1 MSSEELHATYTVSSG
16 DERIYHTAHLSDS
29 LDKLKGVSTKRQE
42 RFAHLGITTVF
53 DLLMCMPR
61 RYLDFTQQVDIA
73 HAAINQTVT
82 IVARIDSIKL
92 TYPKPRLSIFEMFV
106 VDKSAAMRLSF
117 FRQPWLAKKYHVGDV
132 VALSGK
138 VAFSYGFK
146 TMNAPLVEVLT
157 PASSTPASTPA
168 STPVSTDAAQPLMQG
183 TYAQPTNMR
192 VMPIYAICADISMTV
207 YRAAVK
213 QALAQYVPVVD
224 WLPSTL
230 IAKHQLLGIN
240 QAFLSMHAPRTCA
253 DVHHARRRFA
263 YEELLYLQLAL
274 RMRHVNETGE
284 RTGFAHNTTG
294 PCVERFLRALPFS
307 YTTEQ
312 QQCADE
318 LLGDMATNKPMLR
331 LLLGDVG
338 TGKTAVCALGMAACC
353 DTHTQAALMA
363 PTVVLASQYTQSI
376 GPLLDAAHISWALLT
391 SATPAAER
399 ARICNDIARG
409 AVTVVFG
416 TVALLSKDI
425 QFSAL
430 SYIIID
436 EQHRFGV
443 HQREE
448 LQHKAQLSSERPGHT
463 ADVLMMSATPV
474 PRSLA
479 LSLYGDMAVSRICHK
494 PHAAA
499 TITTHIIPTENLFV
513 AYSAMQEALSRGEQ
527 CYIICPSITESSA
540 DSTTTGATGS
550 TDATGARAHADD
562 ACDVADAFVSQ
573 TKHIHA
579 AQTVYEQL
587 LRGEFSAWRI
597 GLLTGALKTEDKER
611 VMEAF
616 RAHEID
622 VLVATTI
629 VEVGVD
635 VPNAN
640 TMLILDADRF
650 GLATLHQLRGRVGR
664 GSAPAQVFMHCAAR
678 PQTPAR
684 TRLTVLEHT
693 NDGFELAQRDLEL
706 RSEGE
711 ILGYKQSGVQT
722 LTFCDMVQDI
732 DLIEAAR
739 VDADEIIEKSNHHPS
754 QASAPTAPLPS
765 PTQASHAQPASRASY
780 DLLWAAVRRRFP
792 EYSQ

>member
-1 MSSEELHATYTVSSG
+1 MSSEELHTTYTVSSA

-42 RFAHLGITTVF
+42 RFAHLGINTVF

-82 IVARIDSIKL
+82 VIARVDSIKL

-157 PASSTPASTPA
+157 PASSTPASLPA
-168 STPVSTDAAQPLMQG
+168 STDVTQPLTQG
-183 TYAQPTNMR
+183 TYAQPSNMR
-192 VMPIYAICADISMTV
+192 VMPIYAMCADISTAV
-207 YRAAVK
+207 YHAAVK

-230 IAKHQLLGIN
+230 VAKHQLLGVN
-240 QAFLSMHAPRTCA
+240 QAFFSMHAPRTCA
-253 DVHHARRRFA
+253 DVHHVRRRFA

-284 RTGFAHNTTG
+284 RVGFAHVTQG
-294 PCVERFLRALPFS
+294 PCVERFLRVLPFS

-318 LLGDMATNKPMLR
+318 LLGDMAAKKPMLR

-391 SATPAAER
+391 SATPPAER
-399 ARICNDIARG
+399 ARICNDIASG

-448 LQHKAQLSSERPGHT
+448 LQRKAQLSSARPGHT

-479 LSLYGDMAVSRICHK
+479 LSLYGDMTVSRICHK
-494 PHAAA
+494 PHAGA

-540 DSTTTGATGS
+540 DSTTTDSPYATD
-550 TDATGARAHADD
+550 THADD
-562 ACDVADAFVSQ
+562 ARDVADAFVSQ

-587 LRGEFSAWRI
+587 LRGEFSAWHI

-684 TRLTVLEHT
+684 TRLAVLEHT

-722 LTFCDMVQDI
+722 LRFCDMVQDI

-739 VDADEIIEKSNHHPS
+739 ADADEIIEKS
-754 QASAPTAPLPS
+754 
-765 PTQASHAQPASRASY
+765 TQTREHTSHTQSTSCNSY

-792 EYSQ
+792 EYSY

>member
-1 MSSEELHATYTVSSG
+1 MSSEELHTTYTVSSA

-42 RFAHLGITTVF
+42 RFAHLGINTVF

-82 IVARIDSIKL
+82 VIARVDSIKL

-157 PASSTPASTPA
+157 PASSTPASLPA
-168 STPVSTDAAQPLMQG
+168 STDVTQPLTQG
-183 TYAQPTNMR
+183 TYAQPSNMR
-192 VMPIYAICADISMTV
+192 VMPIYAMCADISTAV
-207 YRAAVK
+207 YHAAVK

-230 IAKHQLLGIN
+230 VAKHQLLGVN
-240 QAFLSMHAPRTCA
+240 QAFFSMHAPRTCA

-284 RTGFAHNTTG
+284 RVGFAHVTQG
-294 PCVERFLRALPFS
+294 PCVERFLRVLPFS

-318 LLGDMATNKPMLR
+318 LLGDMAAKKPMLR

-391 SATPAAER
+391 SATPPAER
-399 ARICNDIARG
+399 ARICNDIASG

-448 LQHKAQLSSERPGHT
+448 LQRKAQLSSARPGHT

-494 PHAAA
+494 PHAGA

-540 DSTTTGATGS
+540 DSTTTDSPYATD
-550 TDATGARAHADD
+550 THADD
-562 ACDVADAFVSQ
+562 ARDVADAFVSQ

-587 LRGEFSAWRI
+587 LRGEFSAWHI

-684 TRLTVLEHT
+684 TRLAVLEHT

-722 LTFCDMVQDI
+722 LRFCDMVQDI

-739 VDADEIIEKSNHHPS
+739 ADADEIIEKS
-754 QASAPTAPLPS
+754 
-765 PTQASHAQPASRASY
+765 TQTREHTSHTQSTSCNSY

-792 EYSQ
+792 EYSY

>member
-1 MSSEELHATYTVSSG
+1 MSSEELHTTYTVSSA

-42 RFAHLGITTVF
+42 RFAHLGINTVF

-82 IVARIDSIKL
+82 IIARVDSIKL

-146 TMNAPLVEVLT
+146 TMNAPLVEVLA
-157 PASSTPASTPA
+157 PASSSPASLPA
-168 STPVSTDAAQPLMQG
+168 SPDAAQPLTQG
-183 TYAQPTNMR
+183 TYAQPSNMR
-192 VMPIYAICADISMTV
+192 VMPIYAMCADISTAV
-207 YRAAVK
+207 YHAAVK

-224 WLPSTL
+224 WLPSIL
-230 IAKHQLLGIN
+230 VAKHQLLGVN
-240 QAFLSMHAPRTCA
+240 QAFFSMHAPRTCA

-284 RTGFAHNTTG
+284 RAGFEHETQG

-318 LLGDMATNKPMLR
+318 LLGDMAAKKPMLR

-399 ARICNDIARG
+399 ARICNDIASG

-448 LQHKAQLSSERPGHT
+448 LQRKAQLSSARPGHT

-479 LSLYGDMAVSRICHK
+479 LSLYGDMAVSRISHK
-494 PHAAA
+494 PHAGA

-540 DSTTTGATGS
+540 DSTTTGSPYATD
-550 TDATGARAHADD
+550 THADD
-562 ACDVADAFVSQ
+562 VCDVADAFVSQ

-684 TRLTVLEHT
+684 TRLAVLEHT

-739 VDADEIIEKSNHHPS
+739 ADADDIIEKS
-754 QASAPTAPLPS
+754 
-765 PTQASHAQPASRASY
+765 TQTCEHTSHTQSTSCNSY

-792 EYSQ
+792 EYSY

>member
-1 MSSEELHATYTVSSG
+1 MSSEELHTTYTVSSA

-42 RFAHLGITTVF
+42 RFAHLGINTVF

-82 IVARIDSIKL
+82 IIARVDSIKL

-157 PASSTPASTPA
+157 PASSTPASLPA
-168 STPVSTDAAQPLMQG
+168 STDVTQPLTQG
-183 TYAQPTNMR
+183 TYAQPSNMR
-192 VMPIYAICADISMTV
+192 VMPIYAMCADISTAV
-207 YRAAVK
+207 YHAAVK

-230 IAKHQLLGIN
+230 VAKHQLLGVN
-240 QAFLSMHAPRTCA
+240 QAFFSMHAPRTCA

-284 RTGFAHNTTG
+284 RVGFAHVTQG
-294 PCVERFLRALPFS
+294 PCVERFLRVLPFS

-318 LLGDMATNKPMLR
+318 LLGDMAAKKPMLR

-391 SATPAAER
+391 SATPPAER
-399 ARICNDIARG
+399 ARICNDIASG

-448 LQHKAQLSSERPGHT
+448 LQRKAQLSSARPGHT

-479 LSLYGDMAVSRICHK
+479 LSLYGDMTVSRICHK
-494 PHAAA
+494 PHAGA

-540 DSTTTGATGS
+540 DSTTTDSPYATD
-550 TDATGARAHADD
+550 THADD
-562 ACDVADAFVSQ
+562 ARDVADAFVSQ

-587 LRGEFSAWRI
+587 LRGEFSAWHI

-664 GSAPAQVFMHCAAR
+664 GSAPAQVFMHCAAC

-684 TRLTVLEHT
+684 TRLAVLEHT

-722 LTFCDMVQDI
+722 LRFCDMVQDI

-739 VDADEIIEKSNHHPS
+739 ADADEIIEKS
-754 QASAPTAPLPS
+754 
-765 PTQASHAQPASRASY
+765 TQTREHTSHTQSTSCNSY

>member
-1 MSSEELHATYTVSSG
+1 MSSEELHTTYTVNSA

-42 RFAHLGITTVF
+42 RFAHLGINTVF

-82 IVARIDSIKL
+82 IIARVDSIKL

-146 TMNAPLVEVLT
+146 TMNAPLVEVLA
-157 PASSTPASTPA
+157 PASSSPASLPA
-168 STPVSTDAAQPLMQG
+168 SPDAAQPLTQG
-183 TYAQPTNMR
+183 TYAQPSNMR
-192 VMPIYAICADISMTV
+192 VMPIYAMCADISTAV
-207 YRAAVK
+207 YHAAVK

-224 WLPSTL
+224 WLPSIL
-230 IAKHQLLGIN
+230 VAKHQLLGVN
-240 QAFLSMHAPRTCA
+240 QAFFSMHAPRTCA

-284 RTGFAHNTTG
+284 RAGFAHDTQG

-318 LLGDMATNKPMLR
+318 LLGDMAAKKPMLR

-399 ARICNDIARG
+399 ARICNDIASG

-448 LQHKAQLSSERPGHT
+448 LQRKAQLSSARPGHT

-494 PHAAA
+494 PHAGA

-540 DSTTTGATGS
+540 DSTTTGSPYATD
-550 TDATGARAHADD
+550 THADD

-684 TRLTVLEHT
+684 TRLAVLEHT

-739 VDADEIIEKSNHHPS
+739 ADADDIIEKS
-754 QASAPTAPLPS
+754 
-765 PTQASHAQPASRASY
+765 TQTCEHTSHTQSTSCNSY

-792 EYSQ
+792 EYSY

>member
-157 PASSTPASTPA
+157 PASSLPS
-168 STPVSTDAAQPLMQG
+168 SSPVSTDATQPLTQG
-183 TYAQPTNMR
+183 TYAQPSNMR
-192 VMPIYAICADISMTV
+192 VMPIYAMCADISTAV
-207 YRAAVK
+207 YHAAVK

-230 IAKHQLLGIN
+230 VAKHQLLGVN
-240 QAFLSMHAPRTCA
+240 QAFFSMHAPRTCA
-253 DVHHARRRFA
+253 DVYHARRRFA

-284 RTGFAHNTTG
+284 RAGFAHETQG

-318 LLGDMATNKPMLR
+318 LLGDMTAKKPMLR

-399 ARICNDIARG
+399 VRICNDIASG

-448 LQHKAQLSSERPGHT
+448 LQLKAQLSSARPGHT

-494 PHAAA
+494 PHAGA

-513 AYSAMQEALSRGEQ
+513 AYSAMQEALARGEQ

-540 DSTTTGATGS
+540 DSTTTSSAES
-550 TDATGARAHADD
+550 SSVRVPADD

-684 TRLTVLEHT
+684 TRLAVLEHT

-739 VDADEIIEKSNHHPS
+739 VDADEIIEKS
-754 QASAPTAPLPS
+754 
-765 PTQASHAQPASRASY
+765 TQTCEHTSHTQSTSCNSY

-792 EYSQ
+792 EYSY

>member
-1 MSSEELHATYTVSSG
+1 MSSEELHTTYTVSSA

-42 RFAHLGITTVF
+42 RFAHLGINTVF

-82 IVARIDSIKL
+82 VIARVDSIKL

-157 PASSTPASTPA
+157 PASSTPASLPA
-168 STPVSTDAAQPLMQG
+168 STDVTQPLTQG
-183 TYAQPTNMR
+183 TYAQPSNMR
-192 VMPIYAICADISMTV
+192 VMPIYAMCADISTAV
-207 YRAAVK
+207 YHAAVK

-399 ARICNDIARG
+399 ERICNDIARG
-409 AVTVVFG
+409 AITVVFG

-494 PHAAA
+494 PHAGA

-540 DSTTTGATGS
+540 DSATTGS
-550 TDATGARAHADD
+550 TESSNVRAHADD

-616 RAHEID
+616 RTHEID

-664 GSAPAQVFMHCAAR
+664 GTAPAQVFMHCSAR

-684 TRLTVLEHT
+684 TRLAVLEHT

-739 VDADEIIEKSNHHPS
+739 VDADEIIEKSMQTCEHTSH
-754 QASAPTAPLPS
+754 
-765 PTQASHAQPASRASY
+765 TQSTSCNSY

-792 EYSQ
+792 EYSY

>member
-1 MSSEELHATYTVSSG
+1 MSSEELHTTYTVSSA

-42 RFAHLGITTVF
+42 RFAHLGISTVF

-82 IVARIDSIKL
+82 IIARVDSIKL

-146 TMNAPLVEVLT
+146 TMNAPLVEVLA
-157 PASSTPASTPA
+157 PASSSPASSPA
-168 STPVSTDAAQPLMQG
+168 SPDAAQPLTQG
-183 TYAQPTNMR
+183 TYAQPSNMR
-192 VMPIYAICADISMTV
+192 VMPIYAMCADISTAV
-207 YRAAVK
+207 YHAAVK

-224 WLPSTL
+224 WLPSIL
-230 IAKHQLLGIN
+230 VAKHQLLGVN
-240 QAFLSMHAPRTCA
+240 QAFFSMHAPRTCA

-284 RTGFAHNTTG
+284 RAGFAHETQG
-294 PCVERFLRALPFS
+294 ACVERFLRALPFS

-318 LLGDMATNKPMLR
+318 LLGDMAAKKPMLR

-399 ARICNDIARG
+399 ARICNDIASG

-448 LQHKAQLSSERPGHT
+448 LQRKAQLSSARPGHT

-494 PHAAA
+494 PHVGA

-540 DSTTTGATGS
+540 DSTTTGSPYATD
-550 TDATGARAHADD
+550 THADD

-684 TRLTVLEHT
+684 TRLAVLEHT

-739 VDADEIIEKSNHHPS
+739 ADADDIIEKS
-754 QASAPTAPLPS
+754 
-765 PTQASHAQPASRASY
+765 TQTCEHTSHTQSTSCNSY

-792 EYSQ
+792 EYSY

>member
-73 HAAINQTVT
+73 HAVINQTVT

-106 VDKSAAMRLSF
+106 VDKSAAMRFSF

-192 VMPIYAICADISMTV
+192 VMPIYAICADISMSV

-294 PCVERFLRALPFS
+294 SCVERFLRALPFS
-307 YTTEQ
+307 YTSEQ

-494 PHAAA
+494 PHAGA

-739 VDADEIIEKSNHHPS
+739 VDADEIIEKSNHHPT
-754 QASAPTAPLPS
+754 QAPAPTATLPS
-765 PTQASHAQPASRASY
+765 PTQPASRASY

>member
-1 MSSEELHATYTVSSG
+1 MSSEELHTTYTVSSA

-42 RFAHLGITTVF
+42 RFAHLGINTVF

-82 IVARIDSIKL
+82 IIARVDSIKL

-157 PASSTPASTPA
+157 PASSLPS
-168 STPVSTDAAQPLMQG
+168 SSPVSTDATQPLTQG
-183 TYAQPTNMR
+183 TYAQPSNMR
-192 VMPIYAICADISMTV
+192 VMPIYAMCADISTAV
-207 YRAAVK
+207 YHAAVK

-230 IAKHQLLGIN
+230 VANHQLLGVN
-240 QAFLSMHAPRTCA
+240 QAFFSMHAPRTCA

-284 RTGFAHNTTG
+284 RAGFAHDTQG

-318 LLGDMATNKPMLR
+318 LLGDMAAKKPMLR

-399 ARICNDIARG
+399 ARICNDIASG

-448 LQHKAQLSSERPGHT
+448 LQRKAQLSSARPGHT

-494 PHAAA
+494 PHAGA

-540 DSTTTGATGS
+540 DSTTTGSPYATD
-550 TDATGARAHADD
+550 THADD

-684 TRLTVLEHT
+684 TRLAVLEHT

-722 LTFCDMVQDI
+722 LRFCDMVQDI

-739 VDADEIIEKSNHHPS
+739 ADADEIIEKS
-754 QASAPTAPLPS
+754 
-765 PTQASHAQPASRASY
+765 TQTREHTSHTQSTSCNSY

-792 EYSQ
+792 EYSY

>member
-1 MSSEELHATYTVSSG
+1 MSSEELHTTYTVSSA

-42 RFAHLGITTVF
+42 RFAHLGINTVF

-82 IVARIDSIKL
+82 VIARVDSIKL

-157 PASSTPASTPA
+157 PASSTPASLPA
-168 STPVSTDAAQPLMQG
+168 STDVTQPLTQG
-183 TYAQPTNMR
+183 TYAQPSNMR
-192 VMPIYAICADISMTV
+192 VMPIYAMCADISTAV
-207 YRAAVK
+207 YHAAVK

-230 IAKHQLLGIN
+230 VAKHQLLGVN
-240 QAFLSMHAPRTCA
+240 QAFFSMHAPRTCA

-284 RTGFAHNTTG
+284 RVGFAHVTQG
-294 PCVERFLRALPFS
+294 PCVERFLRVLPFS

-318 LLGDMATNKPMLR
+318 LLGDMAAKKPMLR

-391 SATPAAER
+391 SATPPAER
-399 ARICNDIARG
+399 ARICNDIASG

-448 LQHKAQLSSERPGHT
+448 LQRKAQLSSARSGHT

-494 PHAAA
+494 PHAGA

-739 VDADEIIEKSNHHPS
+739 VDADEIIEKS
-754 QASAPTAPLPS
+754 
-765 PTQASHAQPASRASY
+765 TQTCEHTSHTQSTSCNSY

>member
-1 MSSEELHATYTVSSG
+1 MSSEELHTTYTVSSA

-42 RFAHLGITTVF
+42 RFAHLGINTVF

-82 IVARIDSIKL
+82 IIARVDSIKL

-157 PASSTPASTPA
+157 PASSTPASLPA
-168 STPVSTDAAQPLMQG
+168 STDVTQPLTQG
-183 TYAQPTNMR
+183 TYAQPSNMR
-192 VMPIYAICADISMTV
+192 VMPIYAMCADISTAV
-207 YRAAVK
+207 YHAAVK

-230 IAKHQLLGIN
+230 VAKHQLLGVN
-240 QAFLSMHAPRTCA
+240 QAFFSMHAPRTCA

-284 RTGFAHNTTG
+284 RVGFAHVTQG
-294 PCVERFLRALPFS
+294 PCVERFLRVLPFS

-318 LLGDMATNKPMLR
+318 LLGDMAAKKPMLR

-391 SATPAAER
+391 SATPPAER
-399 ARICNDIARG
+399 ARICNDIASG

-448 LQHKAQLSSERPGHT
+448 LQRKAQLSSARPGHT

-479 LSLYGDMAVSRICHK
+479 LSLYGDLTVSRICHK
-494 PHAAA
+494 PHAGA

-540 DSTTTGATGS
+540 DSTTTDSPYATD
-550 TDATGARAHADD
+550 THADD
-562 ACDVADAFVSQ
+562 ARDVADAFVSQ

-587 LRGEFSAWRI
+587 LRGEFSAWHI

-684 TRLTVLEHT
+684 TRLAVLEHT

-722 LTFCDMVQDI
+722 LRFCDMVQDI

-739 VDADEIIEKSNHHPS
+739 ADADEIIEKS
-754 QASAPTAPLPS
+754 
-765 PTQASHAQPASRASY
+765 TQTREHTSHTQSTSCNSY

-792 EYSQ
+792 EYSY

>member
-1 MSSEELHATYTVSSG
+1 MSSEELHTTYTVSSA

-42 RFAHLGITTVF
+42 RFAHLGINTVF

-82 IVARIDSIKL
+82 VIARVDSIKL

-157 PASSTPASTPA
+157 PASSTPASLPA
-168 STPVSTDAAQPLMQG
+168 STDVTQPLTQG
-183 TYAQPTNMR
+183 TYAQPSNMR
-192 VMPIYAICADISMTV
+192 VMPIYAMCADISTAV
-207 YRAAVK
+207 YHAAVK

-230 IAKHQLLGIN
+230 VAKHQLLGVN
-240 QAFLSMHAPRTCA
+240 QAFFSMHAPRTCA

-284 RTGFAHNTTG
+284 RVGFAHVTQG
-294 PCVERFLRALPFS
+294 PCVERFLRVLPFS

-318 LLGDMATNKPMLR
+318 LLGDMAAKKPMLR

-391 SATPAAER
+391 SATPPAER
-399 ARICNDIARG
+399 ARICNDIASG

-448 LQHKAQLSSERPGHT
+448 LQRKAQLSSARPGHT

-479 LSLYGDMAVSRICHK
+479 LSLYGDMTVSRICHK
-494 PHAAA
+494 PHAGA

-540 DSTTTGATGS
+540 DSTTTDSPYATD
-550 TDATGARAHADD
+550 THADD
-562 ACDVADAFVSQ
+562 ARDVADAFVSQ

-587 LRGEFSAWRI
+587 LRGEFSAWHI

-684 TRLTVLEHT
+684 TRLAVLEHT

-722 LTFCDMVQDI
+722 LRFCDMVQDI

-739 VDADEIIEKSNHHPS
+739 ADADEIIEKS
-754 QASAPTAPLPS
+754 
-765 PTQASHAQPASRASY
+765 TQTREHTSHTQSTSCNSY

-792 EYSQ
+792 EYSY

>member
-73 HAAINQTVT
+73 HAVINQTVT

-106 VDKSAAMRLSF
+106 VDKSAAMRFSF

-192 VMPIYAICADISMTV
+192 VMPIYAICADISMSV

-274 RMRHVNETGE
+274 RMRHVNERGE

-294 PCVERFLRALPFS
+294 SCVERFLRALPFS
-307 YTTEQ
+307 YTSEQ

-494 PHAAA
+494 PHAGA

-739 VDADEIIEKSNHHPS
+739 VDADEIIEKSNHHPT
-754 QASAPTAPLPS
+754 QAPAPTATLPS
-765 PTQASHAQPASRASY
+765 PTQPASRASY

>member
-1 MSSEELHATYTVSSG
+1 MSSEELHTTYTVSSA

-42 RFAHLGITTVF
+42 RFAHLGINTVF

-82 IVARIDSIKL
+82 IIARVDSIKL
-92 TYPKPRLSIFEMFV
+92 AYPKPRLSIFEMFV

-157 PASSTPASTPA
+157 PASSLPS
-168 STPVSTDAAQPLMQG
+168 SSPVSTDATQPLTQG
-183 TYAQPTNMR
+183 TYAQPSNMR
-192 VMPIYAICADISMTV
+192 VMPIYAMCADISTAV
-207 YRAAVK
+207 YHAAVK

-230 IAKHQLLGIN
+230 VAKHQLLGVN
-240 QAFLSMHAPRTCA
+240 QAFFSMHAPRTCA
-253 DVHHARRRFA
+253 DVYHARRRFA

-284 RTGFAHNTTG
+284 RAGFTHVTQG

-318 LLGDMATNKPMLR
+318 LLGDMAANKPMLR

-409 AVTVVFG
+409 AITVVFG

-448 LQHKAQLSSERPGHT
+448 LQHKAQLSSARPGHT

-494 PHAAA
+494 PHAGAK
-499 TITTHIIPTENLFV
+499 ITTHIIPTENLFV
-513 AYSAMQEALSRGEQ
+513 AYSAMQEALARGEQ

-540 DSTTTGATGS
+540 DSTTTSSAES
-550 TDATGARAHADD
+550 SNVRVHADD

-579 AQTVYEQL
+579 AQTVHEQL

-684 TRLTVLEHT
+684 TRLAVLEHT

-739 VDADEIIEKSNHHPS
+739 VDADEIIEKS
-754 QASAPTAPLPS
+754 
-765 PTQASHAQPASRASY
+765 TQTCEHTSHTQSTSCNSY

-792 EYSQ
+792 EYSY

>member
-1 MSSEELHATYTVSSG
+1 MSSEELHTTYTVSSA

-42 RFAHLGITTVF
+42 RFAHLGINTVF

-82 IVARIDSIKL
+82 IIARVDSIKL

-106 VDKSAAMRLSF
+106 VDKSSAMRLSF

-138 VAFSYGFK
+138 VSFSYGFK
-146 TMNAPLVEVLT
+146 TMNAPLVEVLAS
-157 PASSTPASTPA
+157 ASSAAA
-168 STPVSTDAAQPLMQG
+168 STPVSTDATQPLTQG
-183 TYAQPTNMR
+183 TYAQPSNMR
-192 VMPIYAICADISMTV
+192 VMPIYAMCADISTAV
-207 YRAAVK
+207 YHAAVK

-230 IAKHQLLGIN
+230 VAKHQLLGVN
-240 QAFLSMHAPRTCA
+240 QAFFSMHAPRTCA
-253 DVHHARRRFA
+253 DVYHARRRFA

-284 RTGFAHNTTG
+284 RAGFAHVTQG

-318 LLGDMATNKPMLR
+318 LLGDMAANKPMLR

-448 LQHKAQLSSERPGHT
+448 LQLKAQLSSARPGHT

-494 PHAAA
+494 PHAGA

-513 AYSAMQEALSRGEQ
+513 AYSAMQEALARGEQ

-540 DSTTTGATGS
+540 DSTTTSSAES
-550 TDATGARAHADD
+550 SNVRVHADD

-664 GSAPAQVFMHCAAR
+664 GSASAQVFMHCAAR

-684 TRLTVLEHT
+684 TRLAVLEHT

-739 VDADEIIEKSNHHPS
+739 VDADEIIEKS
-754 QASAPTAPLPS
+754 
-765 PTQASHAQPASRASY
+765 TQTCEHTSHTQSTSCNSY

-792 EYSQ
+792 EYSY

>member
-1 MSSEELHATYTVSSG
+1 MSSEELHTTYTVSSA

-42 RFAHLGITTVF
+42 RFAHLGISTVF

-82 IVARIDSIKL
+82 IIARVDSIKL

-157 PASSTPASTPA
+157 PASSTPASLPA
-168 STPVSTDAAQPLMQG
+168 STDVTQPLTQG
-183 TYAQPTNMR
+183 TYAQPSNMR
-192 VMPIYAICADISMTV
+192 VMPIYAMCADISTAV
-207 YRAAVK
+207 YHAAVK

-230 IAKHQLLGIN
+230 VAKHQLLGVN
-240 QAFLSMHAPRTCA
+240 QAFFSMHAPRTCA

-284 RTGFAHNTTG
+284 RVGFAHVTQG
-294 PCVERFLRALPFS
+294 PCVERFLRVLPFS

-318 LLGDMATNKPMLR
+318 LLGDMAAKKPMLR

-391 SATPAAER
+391 SATPPAER
-399 ARICNDIARG
+399 ARICNDIASG

-448 LQHKAQLSSERPGHT
+448 LQRKAQLSSARPGHT

-479 LSLYGDMAVSRICHK
+479 LSLYGDMTVSRICHK
-494 PHAAA
+494 PHAGA

-527 CYIICPSITESSA
+527 CYIICPSITKSSA
-540 DSTTTGATGS
+540 DSTTTDSPYATD
-550 TDATGARAHADD
+550 THADD
-562 ACDVADAFVSQ
+562 ARDVADAFVSQ

-587 LRGEFSAWRI
+587 LRGEFSAWHI

-684 TRLTVLEHT
+684 TRLAVLEHT

-722 LTFCDMVQDI
+722 LRFCDMVQDI

-739 VDADEIIEKSNHHPS
+739 ADADEIIEKS
-754 QASAPTAPLPS
+754 
-765 PTQASHAQPASRASY
+765 TQTREHTSHTQSTSCNSY

-792 EYSQ
+792 EYSY

>member
-1 MSSEELHATYTVSSG
+1 MSSEELHTTYTVSSA

-42 RFAHLGITTVF
+42 RFAHLGINTVF

-82 IVARIDSIKL
+82 IIARVDSIKL

-157 PASSTPASTPA
+157 PASSSAASLPASP
-168 STPVSTDAAQPLMQG
+168 DAAQSLTQG
-183 TYAQPTNMR
+183 THAQPSNMR
-192 VMPIYAICADISMTV
+192 VMPIYAMCADISTAV
-207 YRAAVK
+207 YHAAVK

-230 IAKHQLLGIN
+230 VAKHQLLGVN
-240 QAFLSMHAPRTCA
+240 QAFFSMHTPRTCA
-253 DVHHARRRFA
+253 DVYHARRRFA

-284 RTGFAHNTTG
+284 RVGFAHVTQG

-318 LLGDMATNKPMLR
+318 LLGDMAAKKPMLR

-399 ARICNDIARG
+399 VRICNDIARG

-494 PHAAA
+494 PHAGA

-540 DSTTTGATGS
+540 DSTTTGSPYATD
-550 TDATGARAHADD
+550 THADD

-664 GSAPAQVFMHCAAR
+664 GSSPAQVFMHCAAR

-684 TRLTVLEHT
+684 TRLAVLEHT

-739 VDADEIIEKSNHHPS
+739 ADADEIIQKS
-754 QASAPTAPLPS
+754 
-765 PTQASHAQPASRASY
+765 TQTCEHTSHTQSTSCNSY

-792 EYSQ
+792 EYSY

>member
-1 MSSEELHATYTVSSG
+1 MSSEELHTTYTVSSA

-42 RFAHLGITTVF
+42 RFAHLGINTVF

-82 IVARIDSIKL
+82 IIARVDSIKL

-157 PASSTPASTPA
+157 PASSLPS
-168 STPVSTDAAQPLMQG
+168 SSPVSTDATQPLTQG

-192 VMPIYAICADISMTV
+192 VMPIYAICADISMSV

-353 DTHTQAALMA
+353 DSHTQAALMA

-409 AVTVVFG
+409 AVTVLFG

-425 QFSAL
+425 QFAAL

-494 PHAAA
+494 PHAGA

-540 DSTTTGATGS
+540 DSVTTGSTGA

-684 TRLTVLEHT
+684 TRLAVLEHT

-739 VDADEIIEKSNHHPS
+739 VDADEIIEKS
-754 QASAPTAPLPS
+754 
-765 PTQASHAQPASRASY
+765 TQTCEHTSHTQSTSCNSY

-792 EYSQ
+792 EYSY

>member
-1 MSSEELHATYTVSSG
+1 MSSEELHTTYTVSSA

-42 RFAHLGITTVF
+42 RFAHLGISTVF

-82 IVARIDSIKL
+82 IIARVDSIKL

-146 TMNAPLVEVLT
+146 TMNAPLVEVLA
-157 PASSTPASTPA
+157 PASSSPASLPA
-168 STPVSTDAAQPLMQG
+168 SPDAAQPLTQG
-183 TYAQPTNMR
+183 TYAQPSNMR
-192 VMPIYAICADISMTV
+192 VMPIYAMCADISTAV
-207 YRAAVK
+207 YHAAVK

-224 WLPSTL
+224 WLPSIL
-230 IAKHQLLGIN
+230 VAKHQLLGVN
-240 QAFLSMHAPRTCA
+240 QAFFSMHAPRTCA

-284 RTGFAHNTTG
+284 RAGFAHETQG

-318 LLGDMATNKPMLR
+318 LLGDMAAKKPMLR

-399 ARICNDIARG
+399 ARICNDIATG

-448 LQHKAQLSSERPGHT
+448 LQHKAQLSSARPGHT

-494 PHAAA
+494 PHAGA

-540 DSTTTGATGS
+540 DSTTTGSPYATD
-550 TDATGARAHADD
+550 THADD

-684 TRLTVLEHT
+684 TRLAVLEHT

-739 VDADEIIEKSNHHPS
+739 ADADDIIEKS
-754 QASAPTAPLPS
+754 
-765 PTQASHAQPASRASY
+765 TQTCEHTSHTQSTSCNSY

-792 EYSQ
+792 EYSY

>member
-1 MSSEELHATYTVSSG
+1 MSSEELHATYTVVSG

-42 RFAHLGITTVF
+42 RFAHLGINTVF

-82 IVARIDSIKL
+82 IIARVDSIKL

-157 PASSTPASTPA
+157 PASSLPS
-168 STPVSTDAAQPLMQG
+168 SSPVSTDATQPLTQG
-183 TYAQPTNMR
+183 TYAQPSNMR
-192 VMPIYAICADISMTV
+192 VMPIYAMCADISTAV
-207 YRAAVK
+207 YHAAVK

-230 IAKHQLLGIN
+230 VAKHQLLGVN
-240 QAFLSMHAPRTCA
+240 QAFFSMHAPRTCA

-284 RTGFAHNTTG
+284 RVGFAHVTQG
-294 PCVERFLRALPFS
+294 PCVERFLRVLPFS

-318 LLGDMATNKPMLR
+318 LLGDMAAKKPMLR

-391 SATPAAER
+391 SATPPAER
-399 ARICNDIARG
+399 ARICNDIASG

-448 LQHKAQLSSERPGHT
+448 LQRKAQLSSARPGHT

-479 LSLYGDMAVSRICHK
+479 LSLYGDMTVSRICHK
-494 PHAAA
+494 PHAGA

-540 DSTTTGATGS
+540 DSTTTDSPYATD
-550 TDATGARAHADD
+550 THADD
-562 ACDVADAFVSQ
+562 ARDVADAFVSQ

-587 LRGEFSAWRI
+587 LRGEFSAWHI

-684 TRLTVLEHT
+684 TRLAVLEHT

-722 LTFCDMVQDI
+722 LRFCDMVQDI

-739 VDADEIIEKSNHHPS
+739 ADADEIIEKS
-754 QASAPTAPLPS
+754 
-765 PTQASHAQPASRASY
+765 TQTREHTSHTQSTSCNSY

-792 EYSQ
+792 EYSY

>member
-1 MSSEELHATYTVSSG
+1 MSSEELHATYTVSSA

-146 TMNAPLVEVLT
+146 TMNAPLVEVLM
-157 PASSTPASTPA
+157 PASSTPAT
-168 STPVSTDAAQPLMQG
+168 TDAAQPLTQG

-192 VMPIYAICADISMTV
+192 VMPIYAICADISMSV

-240 QAFLSMHAPRTCA
+240 QAFLSMHEPRTCA

-307 YTTEQ
+307 YTSEQ

-494 PHAAA
+494 PHAGA

-540 DSTTTGATGS
+540 DGTTTGSTGA

-684 TRLTVLEHT
+684 TRLAVLEHT

-739 VDADEIIEKSNHHPS
+739 VDADEIIEKSNHHPTY
-754 QASAPTAPLPS
+754 APAPAATLPS
-765 PTQASHAQPASRASY
+765 PTQVSHAQPASRASY

>member
-1 MSSEELHATYTVSSG
+1 MSSEELHTTYTVSSA

-42 RFAHLGITTVF
+42 RFAHLGINTVF

-82 IVARIDSIKL
+82 IIARVDSIKL

-157 PASSTPASTPA
+157 PASSTPASLPA
-168 STPVSTDAAQPLMQG
+168 STDVTQPLTQG
-183 TYAQPTNMR
+183 TYAQPSNMR
-192 VMPIYAICADISMTV
+192 VMPIYAMCADISTAV
-207 YRAAVK
+207 YHAAVK

-230 IAKHQLLGIN
+230 VAKHQLLGVN
-240 QAFLSMHAPRTCA
+240 QAFFSMHAPRTCA

-284 RTGFAHNTTG
+284 RVGFAHVTQG
-294 PCVERFLRALPFS
+294 PCVERFLRVLPFS

-318 LLGDMATNKPMLR
+318 LLGDMAAKKPMLR

-391 SATPAAER
+391 SATPPAER
-399 ARICNDIARG
+399 ARICNDIASG

-448 LQHKAQLSSERPGHT
+448 LQRKAQLSSARPGHT

-474 PRSLA
+474 PRSLV
-479 LSLYGDMAVSRICHK
+479 LSLYGDLTVSRICHK
-494 PHAAA
+494 PHAGA

-540 DSTTTGATGS
+540 DSTTTDSPYATD
-550 TDATGARAHADD
+550 THADD
-562 ACDVADAFVSQ
+562 ARDVADAFVSQ

-587 LRGEFSAWRI
+587 LRGEFSAWHI

-684 TRLTVLEHT
+684 TRLAVLEHT

-739 VDADEIIEKSNHHPS
+739 VDADEIIEKS
-754 QASAPTAPLPS
+754 
-765 PTQASHAQPASRASY
+765 TQTHEHTSHTQSTSCNSY

-792 EYSQ
+792 EYSY

>member
-1 MSSEELHATYTVSSG
+1 MSSEELHTTYTVSSA

-42 RFAHLGITTVF
+42 RFAHLGINTVF

-82 IVARIDSIKL
+82 IIARVDSIKL

-157 PASSTPASTPA
+157 PASSSAASLPASP
-168 STPVSTDAAQPLMQG
+168 DAAQSLTQG
-183 TYAQPTNMR
+183 THAQPSNMR
-192 VMPIYAICADISMTV
+192 VMPIYAMCADISTAV
-207 YRAAVK
+207 YNAAVK

-224 WLPSTL
+224 WLPSAL
-230 IAKHQLLGIN
+230 VAKHQLLGVN
-240 QAFLSMHAPRTCA
+240 QAFFSMHAPRTCA

-284 RTGFAHNTTG
+284 RAGFAHETQG

-318 LLGDMATNKPMLR
+318 LLGDMAAKKPMLR

-399 ARICNDIARG
+399 ARICNDIASG

-448 LQHKAQLSSERPGHT
+448 LQRKAQLSSARPGHT

-494 PHAAA
+494 PHAGA

-540 DSTTTGATGS
+540 DSTTTGSPYATD
-550 TDATGARAHADD
+550 THADD

-684 TRLTVLEHT
+684 TRLAVLEHT

-739 VDADEIIEKSNHHPS
+739 ADADDIIEKS
-754 QASAPTAPLPS
+754 
-765 PTQASHAQPASRASY
+765 TQTCEHTSHTQSTSCNSY

-792 EYSQ
+792 EYSY

>member
-1 MSSEELHATYTVSSG
+1 MSSEELHTTYTVSSA

-42 RFAHLGITTVF
+42 RFAHLGINTVF

-82 IVARIDSIKL
+82 IIARVDSIKL

-146 TMNAPLVEVLT
+146 TMNAPLVEVLA
-157 PASSTPASTPA
+157 PASSSPASLPA
-168 STPVSTDAAQPLMQG
+168 SPDAAQPLTQG
-183 TYAQPTNMR
+183 TYAQPSNMR
-192 VMPIYAICADISMTV
+192 VMPIYAMCADISTAV
-207 YRAAVK
+207 YHAAVK

-224 WLPSTL
+224 WLPSIL
-230 IAKHQLLGIN
+230 VAKHQLLGVN
-240 QAFLSMHAPRTCA
+240 QAFFSMHAPRTCA

-284 RTGFAHNTTG
+284 RAGFAHDTQG

-318 LLGDMATNKPMLR
+318 LLGDMAAKKPMLR

-399 ARICNDIARG
+399 ARICNDIASG

-448 LQHKAQLSSERPGHT
+448 LQRKAQLSSARPGHT

-494 PHAAA
+494 PHAGA

-540 DSTTTGATGS
+540 DSTTTGSPYATD
-550 TDATGARAHADD
+550 THADD

-684 TRLTVLEHT
+684 TRLAVLEHT

-739 VDADEIIEKSNHHPS
+739 ADADDIIEKS
-754 QASAPTAPLPS
+754 
-765 PTQASHAQPASRASY
+765 TQTCEHTSHTQSTSCNSY

-792 EYSQ
+792 EYSY

>member
-1 MSSEELHATYTVSSG
+1 MSSEELHTTYTVSSA

-42 RFAHLGITTVF
+42 RFAHLGINTVF

-82 IVARIDSIKL
+82 IIARVDSIKL

-106 VDKSAAMRLSF
+106 VDKSSAMRLSF

-138 VAFSYGFK
+138 VSFSYGFK
-146 TMNAPLVEVLT
+146 TMNAPLVEVLAS
-157 PASSTPASTPA
+157 ASSAAA
-168 STPVSTDAAQPLMQG
+168 STPVSADATQPLTQG
-183 TYAQPTNMR
+183 TYAQPSNMR
-192 VMPIYAICADISMTV
+192 VMPIYAMCADISTAV
-207 YRAAVK
+207 YHAAVK

-230 IAKHQLLGIN
+230 VAKHQLLGVN
-240 QAFLSMHAPRTCA
+240 QAFFSMHAPRTCA
-253 DVHHARRRFA
+253 DVYHARRRFA

-284 RTGFAHNTTG
+284 RAGFAHVTQG

-318 LLGDMATNKPMLR
+318 LLGDMAVNKPMLR

-399 ARICNDIARG
+399 VRICNDIASG

-416 TVALLSKDI
+416 TVALLSKYI

-448 LQHKAQLSSERPGHT
+448 LQLKAQLSSARPGHT

-494 PHAAA
+494 PHAGA

-513 AYSAMQEALSRGEQ
+513 AYSAMQEALARGEQ

-540 DSTTTGATGS
+540 DSTTTSSAES
-550 TDATGARAHADD
+550 SNVRVHADD

-684 TRLTVLEHT
+684 TRLAVLEHT

-739 VDADEIIEKSNHHPS
+739 ADADDIIEKS
-754 QASAPTAPLPS
+754 
-765 PTQASHAQPASRASY
+765 TQTCEHTSHTQSTSCNSY

-792 EYSQ
+792 EYAY

>member
-146 TMNAPLVEVLT
+146 TMNAPLVEVLM
-157 PASSTPASTPA
+157 PASSTPVSTPA
-168 STPVSTDAAQPLMQG
+168 TTDAAQPLTQG

-192 VMPIYAICADISMTV
+192 VMPIYAICADISTAV

-391 SATPAAER
+391 SATPPAER

-448 LQHKAQLSSERPGHT
+448 LQRKAQLSSERPGHT

-494 PHAAA
+494 PHAGA

-527 CYIICPSITESSA
+527 CYIICPSIAESSA
-540 DSTTTGATGS
+540 DSTTTGSPYATD
-550 TDATGARAHADD
+550 THADD
-562 ACDVADAFVSQ
+562 ARDVADAFVSQ

-587 LRGEFSAWRI
+587 LRGEFSAWHI

-664 GSAPAQVFMHCAAR
+664 GSAPAQVFMHCAAC

-684 TRLTVLEHT
+684 TRLAVLEHT

-722 LTFCDMVQDI
+722 LRFCDMVQDI

-739 VDADEIIEKSNHHPS
+739 ADADEIIEKS
-754 QASAPTAPLPS
+754 
-765 PTQASHAQPASRASY
+765 TQTREHTSHTQSTSCNSY

-792 EYSQ
+792 EYSY

>member
-1 MSSEELHATYTVSSG
+1 MSSEELHTTYTVSSA

-146 TMNAPLVEVLT
+146 TMNAPLVEVLM
-157 PASSTPASTPA
+157 PASSTPAT
-168 STPVSTDAAQPLMQG
+168 TDAAQPLTQG

-192 VMPIYAICADISMTV
+192 VMPIYAICADISMSV

-240 QAFLSMHAPRTCA
+240 QAFLSMHEPRTCA

-307 YTTEQ
+307 YTSEQ

-494 PHAAA
+494 PHAGA

-540 DSTTTGATGS
+540 DGTTTGSTGA

-684 TRLTVLEHT
+684 TRLAVLEHT

-739 VDADEIIEKSNHHPS
+739 VDADEIIEKSNHHPTY
-754 QASAPTAPLPS
+754 APAPAATLPS
-765 PTQASHAQPASRASY
+765 PTQVSHAQPASRASY

>member
-1 MSSEELHATYTVSSG
+1 MSSEELHATYTVSSA

-146 TMNAPLVEVLT
+146 TMNAPLVEVLM
-157 PASSTPASTPA
+157 PASSTPVSTPA
-168 STPVSTDAAQPLMQG
+168 TTDAAQPLTQG

-192 VMPIYAICADISMTV
+192 VMPIYAICADISMSV

-240 QAFLSMHAPRTCA
+240 QAFLSMHEPRTCA

-307 YTTEQ
+307 YTSEQ

-494 PHAAA
+494 PHAGA

-540 DSTTTGATGS
+540 DGTTTGSTGA

-684 TRLTVLEHT
+684 TRLAVLEHT

-739 VDADEIIEKSNHHPS
+739 VDADEIIEKSNHHPTY
-754 QASAPTAPLPS
+754 APAPAATLPS
-765 PTQASHAQPASRASY
+765 PMQVSHAQPASRASY

>member
-1 MSSEELHATYTVSSG
+1 MSSEELHTTYTVSSA

-42 RFAHLGITTVF
+42 RFAHLGINTVF

-82 IVARIDSIKL
+82 IIARVDSIKL
-92 TYPKPRLSIFEMFV
+92 AYPKPRLSIFEMFV

-157 PASSTPASTPA
+157 PASSLPS
-168 STPVSTDAAQPLMQG
+168 SSPVSTDATQPLTQG
-183 TYAQPTNMR
+183 TYAQPSNMR
-192 VMPIYAICADISMTV
+192 VMPIYAMCADISTAV
-207 YRAAVK
+207 YHAAVK

-230 IAKHQLLGIN
+230 VAKHQLLGVN
-240 QAFLSMHAPRTCA
+240 QAFFSMHAPRTCA

-274 RMRHVNETGE
+274 RMRHVSETGE
-284 RTGFAHNTTG
+284 RAGFAHETQG

-318 LLGDMATNKPMLR
+318 LLGDMAAKKPMLR

-399 ARICNDIARG
+399 ARICNDIASG

-448 LQHKAQLSSERPGHT
+448 LQRKAQLSSARPGHT

-494 PHAAA
+494 PHPGA

-540 DSTTTGATGS
+540 DSTTTGSPYATD
-550 TDATGARAHADD
+550 THADD

-684 TRLTVLEHT
+684 TRLAVLEHT

-739 VDADEIIEKSNHHPS
+739 ADADDIIEKS
-754 QASAPTAPLPS
+754 
-765 PTQASHAQPASRASY
+765 TQTCEHTSHTQSTSCNSY

-792 EYSQ
+792 EYSF

>member
-42 RFAHLGITTVF
+42 RFAHLGINTVF

-82 IVARIDSIKL
+82 IIARVDSIKL

-146 TMNAPLVEVLT
+146 TMNATLVEVLM
-157 PASSTPASTPA
+157 PASSTPA
-168 STPVSTDAAQPLMQG
+168 STPVSTDAAQSLTQG

-192 VMPIYAICADISMTV
+192 VMPIYAICADISMSV

-230 IAKHQLLGIN
+230 LAKHQLLGIN
-240 QAFLSMHAPRTCA
+240 QAFWSMHAPRTCA

-307 YTTEQ
+307 YTSEQ

-494 PHAAA
+494 PHAGA

-540 DSTTTGATGS
+540 DSTTTGSTGA

-664 GSAPAQVFMHCAAR
+664 GTAPAQVFMHCAAR

-684 TRLTVLEHT
+684 TRLAVLEHT

-739 VDADEIIEKSNHHPS
+739 VDADEIIEKS
-754 QASAPTAPLPS
+754 
-765 PTQASHAQPASRASY
+765 TQTCEHTSHTQSTPCNSY
-780 DLLWAAVRRRFP
+780 DLLWTAVRRRFP

>member
-1 MSSEELHATYTVSSG
+1 MSSEELHATYTVSSA

-146 TMNAPLVEVLT
+146 TMNAPLVEVLM
-157 PASSTPASTPA
+157 PASSTPAR
-168 STPVSTDAAQPLMQG
+168 TPVSTDAAQPLTQG
-183 TYAQPTNMR
+183 TYAQPANMR
-192 VMPIYAICADISMTV
+192 VMPIYAICADISMSV

-284 RTGFAHNTTG
+284 RTGFVHNTTG

-318 LLGDMATNKPMLR
+318 LLGDMAANKPMLR

-391 SATPAAER
+391 SATPSAER

-494 PHAAA
+494 PHAGA
-499 TITTHIIPTENLFV
+499 TVTTHIIPTENLFV

-540 DSTTTGATGS
+540 DSTTTDSTGA

-684 TRLTVLEHT
+684 TRLAVLEHT

>member
-1 MSSEELHATYTVSSG
+1 MSSEELHTTYTVSSA

-42 RFAHLGITTVF
+42 RFAHLGINTVF

-82 IVARIDSIKL
+82 IIARVDSIKL

-157 PASSTPASTPA
+157 PASSTPASLPA
-168 STPVSTDAAQPLMQG
+168 STDVTQPLTQG
-183 TYAQPTNMR
+183 TYAQPSNMR
-192 VMPIYAICADISMTV
+192 VMPIYAMCADISTAV
-207 YRAAVK
+207 YHAAVK

-230 IAKHQLLGIN
+230 VAKHQLLGVN
-240 QAFLSMHAPRTCA
+240 QAFFSMHAPRTCA

-284 RTGFAHNTTG
+284 RVGFAHVTQG
-294 PCVERFLRALPFS
+294 PCVERFLRVLPFS

-318 LLGDMATNKPMLR
+318 LLGDMAAKKPMLR

-391 SATPAAER
+391 SATPPAER
-399 ARICNDIARG
+399 ARICNDIASG

-448 LQHKAQLSSERPGHT
+448 LQRKAQLSSARPGHT

-479 LSLYGDMAVSRICHK
+479 LSLYGDLTVSRICHK
-494 PHAAA
+494 PHAGA

-540 DSTTTGATGS
+540 DSTTTDSPYATD
-550 TDATGARAHADD
+550 THADD
-562 ACDVADAFVSQ
+562 ARDVADAFVSQ

-587 LRGEFSAWRI
+587 LRGEFSAWHI

-684 TRLTVLEHT
+684 TRLAVLEHT

-739 VDADEIIEKSNHHPS
+739 ADADDIIEKS
-754 QASAPTAPLPS
+754 
-765 PTQASHAQPASRASY
+765 TQTCEHTSHTQSTSCNSY

-792 EYSQ
+792 EYSY

>member
-1 MSSEELHATYTVSSG
+1 MHTTYTVSSA

-42 RFAHLGITTVF
+42 RFAHLGINTVF

-82 IVARIDSIKL
+82 VIARVDSIKL

-157 PASSTPASTPA
+157 PASSTPASLPA
-168 STPVSTDAAQPLMQG
+168 STDVTQPLTQG
-183 TYAQPTNMR
+183 TYAQPSNMR
-192 VMPIYAICADISMTV
+192 VMPIYAMCADISTAV
-207 YRAAVK
+207 YHAAVK

-230 IAKHQLLGIN
+230 VAKHQLLGVN
-240 QAFLSMHAPRTCA
+240 QAFFSMHAPRTCA

-284 RTGFAHNTTG
+284 RVGFAHVTQG
-294 PCVERFLRALPFS
+294 PCVERFLRVLPFS

-318 LLGDMATNKPMLR
+318 LLGDMAAKKPMLR

-391 SATPAAER
+391 SATPPAER
-399 ARICNDIARG
+399 ARICNDIASG

-448 LQHKAQLSSERPGHT
+448 LQRKAQLSSARPGHT

-479 LSLYGDMAVSRICHK
+479 LSLYGDMTVSRICHK
-494 PHAAA
+494 PHAGA

-540 DSTTTGATGS
+540 DSTTTDSPYATD
-550 TDATGARAHADD
+550 THADD
-562 ACDVADAFVSQ
+562 ARDVADAFVSQ

-587 LRGEFSAWRI
+587 LRGEFSAWHI

-684 TRLTVLEHT
+684 TRLAVLEHT

-722 LTFCDMVQDI
+722 LRFCDMVQDI

-739 VDADEIIEKSNHHPS
+739 ADADEIIEKS
-754 QASAPTAPLPS
+754 
-765 PTQASHAQPASRASY
+765 TQTREHTSHTQSTSCNSY

-792 EYSQ
+792 EYSY

>member
-1 MSSEELHATYTVSSG
+1 MSSEELHTTYTVSSA

-42 RFAHLGITTVF
+42 RFAHLGINTVF

-82 IVARIDSIKL
+82 IIARVDSIKL
-92 TYPKPRLSIFEMFV
+92 AYPKPRLSIFEMFV

-157 PASSTPASTPA
+157 PASSLPS
-168 STPVSTDAAQPLMQG
+168 SSPVSTDATQPLTQG
-183 TYAQPTNMR
+183 TYAQPSNMR
-192 VMPIYAICADISMTV
+192 VMPIYAMCADISTAV
-207 YRAAVK
+207 YHAAVK

-230 IAKHQLLGIN
+230 VAKHQLLGVN
-240 QAFLSMHAPRTCA
+240 QAFFSMHAPRTCA
-253 DVHHARRRFA
+253 DVYHARRRFA

-284 RTGFAHNTTG
+284 RVGFAHVTQG

-318 LLGDMATNKPMLR
+318 LLGDMAAKKPMLR

-399 ARICNDIARG
+399 VRICNDIARG

-494 PHAAA
+494 PHAGA

-540 DSTTTGATGS
+540 DSTTTGSPYATD
-550 TDATGARAHADD
+550 THADD

-664 GSAPAQVFMHCAAR
+664 GSSPAQVFMHCAAR

-684 TRLTVLEHT
+684 TRLAVLEHT

-739 VDADEIIEKSNHHPS
+739 ADADEIIQKS
-754 QASAPTAPLPS
+754 
-765 PTQASHAQPASRASY
+765 TQTCEHTSHTQSTSCNSY

-792 EYSQ
+792 EYSY